1 MTDSL
6 RDDPIAELHEAF
18 CLIDK
23 NNDGFIT
30 EDELTTTIKSFDVN
44 PTKEEIQNMISE
56 VDINRRGSINFEE
69 FLNIMSTQMKENIS
83 KELKEAFRIFD
94 RDQDE
99 YISAIE
105 LKDVMMRLGERLTDE
120 EVEQMIRE
128 ADLDGDGKVSYE
140 EFAKIMVLSGCSK

>member
-6 RDDPIAELHEAF
+6 SDVQIAEIHEAF
-18 CLIDK
+18 FLIDK
-23 NNDGFIT
+23 NSDGFIT
-30 EDELTTTIKSFDVN
+30 EDELTTTIKSLGVN
-44 PTKEEIQNMISE
+44 PTKEEIQNMVTE
-56 VDINRRGSINFEE
+56 VDINGRGSIAFEE
-69 FLNIMSTQMKENIS
+69 FLNIMSTKMKENIS
-83 KELKEAFRIFD
+83 KELKDAFRVFD

-140 EFAKIMVLSGCSK
+140 EFAKIMVLK